1 MYYKYNF
8 DIEEIKQLVEGV
20 IRESQ
25 RYNGIPINVDQI
37 IEKWLEAKSSFIEG
51 LKGNLIY
58 QSEEIVSFHLDKKS
72 RQERLEKFADLIDT
86 HYKNEL
92 LSEYLY
98 EIEAEEFYN
107 NKTESEYKFYDFD
120 KEVEII
126 VPANIKVVK
135 SFKFFETDLQKL
147 AKMQNEASRL
157 IQEDVVS
164 GYLCYS
170 VHPLDFLSASE
181 NAHNWRSCHALD
193 GEYRSGNLNYL
204 MDKSTV
210 ICYLKS
216 DKDVELP
223 HFPSELHWNS
233 KKWRTWVYFSND
245 KSMVFI
251 GRQYPFIS
259 QKGISYITERFL
271 PELGFGNW
279 SNFYSSRIQFLEDEL
294 SSTKFFFEKFIP
306 VGETIRPLKQLVV
319 EGKNTHA

>member
-8 DIEEIKQLVEGV
+8 DIEEIKQLVKSV

-25 RYNGIPINVDQI
+25 MYDGIPMNVDQI

-86 HYKNEL
+86 HYKNGL

-98 EIEAEEFYN
+98 DIETEEFYN
-107 NKTESEYKFYDFD
+107 NKTESEYKIYDFD
-120 KEVEII
+120 KEVEIV

-135 SFKFFETDLQKL
+135 SFKFFETDPQKL
-147 AKMQNEASRL
+147 VKMQNEASRL

-181 NAHNWRSCHALD
+181 NIHNWRSCYALD
-193 GEYRSGNLNYL
+193 GEYRTGCLNYL
-204 MDKSTV
+204 MDSSTV
-210 ICYLKS
+210 ICYLRS
-216 DKDVELP
+216 TDDNVILP
-223 HFPSELHWNS
+223 HFPDDIPWNS
-233 KKWRTWVYFSND
+233 KKWRVWLFFSND
-245 KSMVFI
+245 QFMFLT
-251 GRQYPFIS
+251 GRQYPFSNNLGLNYIKDNILPNVFSNSLYSFSSFDLLNIS
-259 QKGISYITERFL
+259 IY
-271 PELGFGNW
+271 
-279 SNFYSSRIQFLEDEL
+279 
-294 SSTKFFFEKFIP
+294 
-306 VGETIRPLKQLVV
+306 
-319 EGKNTHA
+319 